1 VRFAKRRE
9 AGPGVVV
16 RMETRGWAGR
26 WADVYLCGVE
36 DAENQA
42 AIGGGP
48 STRVRVLCR
57 AMTDARLS
65 FCDVQPGVWLA
76 SIEGCLEAVRSRPVL
91 RLTAEDGLHNA
102 GF

>member
-1 VRFAKRRE
+1 MGRPLGGRVFVR
-9 AGPGVVV
+9 
-16 RMETRGWAGR
+16 RGG
-26 WADVYLCGVE
+26 CGE
-36 DAENQA
+36 SGCDWR
-42 AIGGGP
+42 GP